1 MLISDNLLCQGRVLK
16 RGADE
21 NVRGVQEYT
30 RLIIENEECF
40 STVIPI
46 RDGVSVSVKR
56 S

>member
-1 MLISDNLLCQGRVLK
+1 MLISDNLLRRGRFLK

-30 RLIIENEECF
+30 RLIFENEEFF

-46 RDGVSVSVKR
+46 RYGVSVSVKR